1 MSSDLEQALELSKK
15 KLAALETDF
24 ATGRSFVRRDDLQ
37 RQIEECKQE
46 IRRLS
51 VDRLIEEAVREGASK
66 LNLSGQNLRNIPSE
80 IAQLQ
85 NLTELNLSNNQ
96 LSSIPPEISQLQSLT
111 QLYLS
116 DNQLSSIP
124 REISQLQSLK
134 ELDLGK
140 NQLSNISPEISQL
153 RNLTHLGI
161 KGNQLSSI
169 PPEISQLQN
178 LTHLG
183 LSDNQLS
190 SIPPEISQLQNL
202 IELYLIGNQLSSIP
216 SEIAQLQSLTKLY
229 IRNNQLKSIPPE
241 IAQLQNLTKLD
252 LSYNQLKSIPPEI
265 AQLQNLTKLYL
276 NDNPLPIP
284 PEILARKEE
293 PRTIINY
300 YIQNLAEPSRPL
312 NEAKVILVGEA
323 KVGKTSLVK
332 RLLDDDFDAGETMT
346 EGINIREWS
355 VRANDQTV
363 KLNVWDFGGQEIMH
377 ATHQFFLTKRSLY
390 LLVLD
395 ARQDEEA
402 NRIEYWL
409 KIVRSFGGD
418 SRVIVVGNQVDQ
430 KSLDIDRRGLQQK
443 YPHIVS
449 FIETSCSNNKG
460 IDKLRREIKEQI
472 AQLPHV
478 FDDFPESWFAVKTQL
493 EELDV
498 DYIEYHEYQKICTE
512 NKVTDE
518 QNQSTLISFLHDLGI
533 ALNFRDDPRLKQDSV
548 LNPEWVTNGV
558 YDILNDNALMTKHKG
573 ILRRSMLQRILDS
586 SSYPVD
592 KHLFIL
598 DIMGKFELCFPLE
611 GFQDGRYL
619 LPDLLSKEE
628 PETGE
633 WDETLPF
640 QYHYSVLPGSII
652 SRFIVRTN
660 QLIAKNTYW
669 RNGVVLEK
677 NANKALVKADREDRK
692 IFIWVKGNP
701 STRRVLL
708 ESIRDQ
714 FDYIH
719 STIPGIEM
727 EEKVPL
733 PSNPRILVD
742 YKNLLDMEAMGVEDF
757 VPSGLQEKIKVRDLL
772 EGTKREKDL
781 TNRGNYPTNETI
793 IEPPAR
799 PNPNPKRRRGLWEYG
814 LFYLFLMVV
823 GAVMFVLIS
832 IFVPQQ
838 FSGVFVG
845 IFLTV
850 GIVGIFQLVQS
861 GKIGED
867 TFAVLFE
874 AVFNRLPNLRGK
886 SEDDGDTQE

>member
-1 MSSDLEQALELSKK
+1 M
-15 KLAALETDF
+15 
-24 ATGRSFVRRDDLQ
+24 
-37 RQIEECKQE
+37 
-46 IRRLS
+46 
-51 VDRLIEEAVREGASK
+51 
-66 LNLSGQNLRNIPSE
+66 
-80 IAQLQ
+80 
-85 NLTELNLSNNQ
+85 
-96 LSSIPPEISQLQSLT
+96 
-111 QLYLS
+111 
-116 DNQLSSIP
+116 
-124 REISQLQSLK
+124 
-134 ELDLGK
+134 
-140 NQLSNISPEISQL
+140 
-153 RNLTHLGI
+153 
-161 KGNQLSSI
+161 
-169 PPEISQLQN
+169 
-178 LTHLG
+178 
-183 LSDNQLS
+183 
-190 SIPPEISQLQNL
+190 
-202 IELYLIGNQLSSIP
+202 
-216 SEIAQLQSLTKLY
+216 
-229 IRNNQLKSIPPE
+229 
-241 IAQLQNLTKLD
+241 
-252 LSYNQLKSIPPEI
+252 
-265 AQLQNLTKLYL
+265 
-276 NDNPLPIP
+276 
-284 PEILARKEE
+284 
-293 PRTIINY
+293 IINY
-300 YIQNLAEPSRPL
+300 YLQNLAEPSRPL

-332 RLLDDDFDAGETMT
+332 RLLDNDFDAGETMT

-355 VRANDQTV
+355 VKANDQTV

-430 KSLDIDRRGLQQK
+430 KSLDIDRRGLQRK

-460 IDKLRREIKEQI
+460 IDKLRREIQQQI

-493 EELDV
+493 EELDR
-498 DYIEYHEYQKICTE
+498 DYIEYHEYQKICTK

-573 ILRRSMLQRILDS
+573 ILQRSMLQRILDS

-592 KHLFIL
+592 KHLFII

-772 EGTKREKDL
+772 EGTKREKDIP
-781 TNRGNYPTNETI
+781 NRGNYSNNETI
-793 IEPPAR
+793 IEPLPR
-799 PNPNPKRRRGLWEYG
+799 PNPNPKRSRGIWEYG
-814 LFYLFLMVV
+814 LFYLFLMFAGLVIV
-823 GAVMFVLIS
+823 FLVNKFVQNRFLEAFLV
-832 IFVPQQ
+832 IF
-838 FSGVFVG
+838 
-845 IFLTV
+845 ITV

-874 AVFNRLPNLRGK
+874 AVFNRLPNLGSN
-886 SEDDGDTQE
+886 SEDDENDEA